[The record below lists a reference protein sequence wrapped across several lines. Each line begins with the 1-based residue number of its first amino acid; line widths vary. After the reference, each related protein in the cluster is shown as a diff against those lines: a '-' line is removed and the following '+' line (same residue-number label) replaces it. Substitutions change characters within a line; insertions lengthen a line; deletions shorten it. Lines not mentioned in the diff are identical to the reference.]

1 MDRRLLVW
9 VIGGVL
15 LVGATGGLIA
25 RAKGRLIATAE
36 QRRGSVFIAGDQPV
50 TEDQIRQK
58 MQSEGWSNV
67 QIARGSR
74 YFVAIGSGDGQTRRI
89 TIDSQTGRRGGD
101 DDDDA

>member
-1 MDRRLLVW
+1 MNRRLLVW

-25 RAKGRLIATAE
+25 TAEGRLIATAE
-36 QRRGSVFIAGDQPV
+36 QSRGSVFIAGDQPV

-58 MQSEGWSNV
+58 MQSEGWSDV

-74 YFVAIGSGDGQTRRI
+74 YFVAIGSEDGQTRRI
-89 TIDSQTGRRGGD
+89 TIDSQTGRLDGD

>member
-1 MDRRLLVW
+1 MNRRLLVW

-15 LVGATGGLIA
+15 LVGATG
-25 RAKGRLIATAE
+25 RLIATAE
-36 QRRGSVFIAGDQPV
+36 QSRGRVFIAGDQPV

-74 YFVAIGSGDGQTRRI
+74 YFVVIGSEEGQTSRI
-89 TIDSQTGRRGGD
+89 TIDWQTGRLGGD